1 MFLYSRVT
9 LSQNPLQ
16 LVIGILF
23 PIFLYEY
30 FQSSIVQFVRISVLG
45 CLVLFVSLSY
55 VTYFPSLH
63 PTLSSCVCSS
73 YMWNIQ
79 PFFHIIKC
87 VEHLGR
93 VFSWFHYST
102 VFMD

>member
-23 PIFLYEY
+23 TIFLYEY

-63 PTLSSCVCSS
+63 PTLSSCVCTS
-73 YMWNIQ
+73 YCGIFNL
-79 PFFHIIKC
+79 FFNLSNVLNTDVDYFHGFIIA
-87 VEHLGR
+87 LFLR
-93 VFSWFHYST
+93 
-102 VFMD
+102 